1 MEGEP
6 MAGSAKAALDLIYD
20 QECALLGGEFASAP
34 VELFGYWTN
43 SALTLNRFD
52 HNGADVV
59 CELFLEIF
67 DVVKFAGRDGAFGL
81 VADID
86 ENFAGANFDDAA
98 FYDTSLSFCPVADSA
113 PKVRPWND

>member
-67 DVVKFAGRDGAFGL
+67 DVVETDELETRNEGL
-81 VADID
+81 EGIAI
-86 ENFAGANFDDAA
+86 FFLPCCRQR
-98 FYDTSLSFCPVADSA
+98 SKSA
-113 PKVRPWND
+113 SVE